1 MVLSKSSS
9 LIGSGR
15 SAKVFRDDFYTI
27 KKLHVRRAF
36 VAQFS
41 LYAVASD
48 IGSADIDIDIGSADI
63 DIDDVDVD
71 GAGVG
76 IL

>member
-1 MVLSKSSS
+1 MILSKSSS

-27 KKLHVRRAF
+27 KKLHVRCAF

-48 IGSADIDIDIGSADI
+48 IGSADIDID
-63 DIDDVDVD
+63 DVDVD
-71 GAGVG
+71 GAGVV
-76 IL
+76 